1 MKQAGAGFSVA
12 ADIFFCGKKTVCA
25 KMFSFM
31 IKLFLSAKIETYLP
45 TKKRT
50 YHFHHF
56 LGYTIKDICPQICC
70 FFIIMFLQPT
80 KKISSP
86 VLVKYSHAERGR
98 VTQGNSIG
106 LQRNAPLVHLLFV
119 RYLFFKYFHSR
130 ATF

>member
-1 MKQAGAGFSVA
+1 MKQAGAGLSVA

-45 TKKRT
+45 TKNIPFPSFSRVYYKR
-50 YHFHHF
+50 YLSAIF
-56 LGYTIKDICPQICC
+56 L
-70 FFIIMFLQPT
+70 FFLIMFLQPT

-119 RYLFFKYFHSR
+119 
-130 ATF
+130 